1 MANGARQARIK
12 SGLCQLVTNT
22 PKTSQTLFWNK
33 VFPAY
38 PPHNGRLSTLFPS
51 PFMTRVVDRFLHY
64 VTFHTRSD
72 AASSDCP
79 STPGQWLLARA
90 LKEELTSLGLE
101 EVVLDEHGYLTARL
115 PGNCP
120 EAPAIGLI
128 AHMDTA
134 DYEACEVRPQLVE
147 NYQGGD
153 ICLGKGDEVL
163 SLRQFRCL
171 KNYLGQDLI
180 TTDGTTLLGADD
192 KAGIAEIL
200 TCVEELIAHPEIP
213 RGDLW
218 IGFTPDEE
226 IGRGA
231 DHFPLD
237 RFKARWA
244 YTVDGGEL
252 GELEYENF
260 NAASATL
267 IITGNNVHPGSA
279 KGAMINSQTLAARFH
294 LSLPD
299 DETPECTE
307 GYQGF
312 YHLALSEGTVE
323 QSRLEYIIRDFD
335 DDAFLARKRLMEQRA
350 QELQQANPGARVT
363 LTLQDSYRN
372 MRSQIEPHLHI
383 VELARAAMAE
393 ADVTPR
399 VKPIRGG
406 TDGARL
412 SFMGLPCPNLFT
424 GGHNFHGKHEFIPV
438 PSMEKAVATLIALVR
453 LTAQW
458 RG

>member
-1 MANGARQARIK
+1 MD
-12 SGLCQLVTNT
+12 
-22 PKTSQTLFWNK
+22 TL
-33 VFPAY
+33 
-38 PPHNGRLSTLFPS
+38 LE
-51 PFMTRVVDRFLHY
+51 RFLRY

-72 AASSDCP
+72 ATNPACP
-79 STPGQWLLARA
+79 SSEGQLVFARA
-90 LKEELTSLGLE
+90 LCDEMQQMGLSR
-101 EVVLDEHGYLTARL
+101 VTLDQYGYLTACL
-115 PGNCP
+115 PGNQP
-120 EAPAIGLI
+120 DAPAIGLI

-134 DYEACEVRPQLVE
+134 DYEAAHVVPQIIE

-163 SLRQFRCL
+163 AIRDYRFL

-180 TTDGTTLLGADD
+180 TTDGSTLLGADD

-200 TCVEELIAHPEIP
+200 TAIDHLLAHPEIP
-213 RGDLW
+213 RGDVW

-231 DHFPLD
+231 DRFPLD
-237 RFKARWA
+237 RFPAKWA

-260 NAASATL
+260 NAAGATVRF
-267 IITGNNVHPGSA
+267 IGNNVHPGTA
-279 KGAMINSQTLAARFH
+279 KGSMINSQTLAARFH
-294 LSLPD
+294 AAMPT
-299 DETPECTE
+299 EQTPEATD

-312 YHLALSEGTVE
+312 FHLAQMNGTVE
-323 QSRLEYIIRDFD
+323 ETSLHYIIRDFD
-335 DDAFLARKRLMEQRA
+335 DEGFAARKAQLKERVASLQLEAPRA
-350 QELQQANPGARVT
+350 RIELT
-363 LTLQDSYRN
+363 LTDSYRN
-372 MRSQIEPHLHI
+372 MRSQIEPHMHI
-383 VELARAAMAE
+383 VELAKAAMQA

-399 VKPIRGG
+399 IKPIRGG

-424 GGHNFHGKHEFIPV
+424 GGHNFHGKHEFIPLQ
-438 PSMEKAVATLIALVR
+438 SMEKAVTTLVELVR
-453 LTAQW
+453 LTSAW

>member
-1 MANGARQARIK
+1 MD
-12 SGLCQLVTNT
+12 
-22 PKTSQTLFWNK
+22 TL
-33 VFPAY
+33 
-38 PPHNGRLSTLFPS
+38 LE
-51 PFMTRVVDRFLHY
+51 RFLRY

-72 AASSDCP
+72 ATNPVCP
-79 STPGQWLLARA
+79 SSEGQLVFARA
-90 LKEELTSLGLE
+90 LCDEMTQMGLSR
-101 EVVLDEHGYLTARL
+101 VTLDEHGYLTACL
-115 PGNCP
+115 PGNQP
-120 EAPAIGLI
+120 DAPAIGLI

-134 DYEACEVRPQLVE
+134 DYEAAHVVPQIIE

-163 SLRQFRCL
+163 AIRDYRFL

-200 TCVEELIAHPEIP
+200 TAIDHLLAHPEIP
-213 RGDLW
+213 RGDVW
-218 IGFTPDEE
+218 VGFTPDEE

-231 DHFPLD
+231 DRFPLD
-237 RFKARWA
+237 RFPAKWA

-260 NAASATL
+260 NAASATVRF
-267 IITGNNVHPGSA
+267 IGNNVHPGTA
-279 KGAMINSQTLAARFH
+279 KGSMINSQTLAARFH
-294 LSLPD
+294 AAMPA
-299 DETPECTE
+299 DETPEATD

-312 YHLALSEGTVE
+312 FHLAQMNGTVE
-323 QSRLEYIIRDFD
+323 ETSLHYIIRDFD
-335 DDAFLARKRLMEQRA
+335 DEGFAARKAQLKERVASLQLEAPRA
-350 QELQQANPGARVT
+350 RIELT
-363 LTLQDSYRN
+363 LTDSYRN
-372 MRSQIEPHLHI
+372 MRSQIEPHMHI
-383 VELARAAMAE
+383 VELAKAAMQA

-399 VKPIRGG
+399 IKPIRGG

-424 GGHNFHGKHEFIPV
+424 GGHNFHGKHEFIPLQ
-438 PSMEKAVATLIALVR
+438 SMEKAVTTLVELVR
-453 LTAQW
+453 LTSAW

>member
-1 MANGARQARIK
+1 MD
-12 SGLCQLVTNT
+12 
-22 PKTSQTLFWNK
+22 TL
-33 VFPAY
+33 
-38 PPHNGRLSTLFPS
+38 LE
-51 PFMTRVVDRFLHY
+51 RFLRY

-72 AASSDCP
+72 ATNPACP
-79 STPGQWLLARA
+79 SSEGQLVFARA
-90 LKEELTSLGLE
+90 LCDEMQQMGLSR
-101 EVVLDEHGYLTARL
+101 VTLDQYGYLTACL
-115 PGNCP
+115 PGNQP
-120 EAPAIGLI
+120 DAPAIGLI

-134 DYEACEVRPQLVE
+134 DYEAAHVVPQVIE

-163 SLRQFRCL
+163 AIRDYRFL

-180 TTDGTTLLGADD
+180 TTDGSTLLGADD

-200 TCVEELIAHPEIP
+200 TAIDHLLAHPEIP
-213 RGDLW
+213 RGDVW

-231 DHFPLD
+231 DRFPLD
-237 RFKARWA
+237 RFPAKWA

-260 NAASATL
+260 NAAGATVRF
-267 IITGNNVHPGSA
+267 IGNNVHPGTA
-279 KGAMINSQTLAARFH
+279 KGSMINSQTLAARFH
-294 LSLPD
+294 AAMPT
-299 DETPECTE
+299 EQTPEATD

-312 YHLALSEGTVE
+312 FHLAQMDGTVE
-323 QSRLEYIIRDFD
+323 ETSLHYIIRDFD
-335 DDAFLARKRLMEQRA
+335 DEGFAARKAQLKERVASLQLEAPRA
-350 QELQQANPGARVT
+350 RIELT
-363 LTLQDSYRN
+363 LTDSYRN
-372 MRSQIEPHLHI
+372 MRSQIEPHMHI
-383 VELARAAMAE
+383 VELAKAAMLA

-399 VKPIRGG
+399 IKPIRGG

-424 GGHNFHGKHEFIPV
+424 GGHNFHGKHEFIPLQ
-438 PSMEKAVATLIALVR
+438 SMEKAVTTLVELVR
-453 LTAQW
+453 LTSAW

>member
-1 MANGARQARIK
+1 MD
-12 SGLCQLVTNT
+12 
-22 PKTSQTLFWNK
+22 TL
-33 VFPAY
+33 
-38 PPHNGRLSTLFPS
+38 LE
-51 PFMTRVVDRFLHY
+51 RFLRY

-72 AASSDCP
+72 ATNPACP
-79 STPGQWLLARA
+79 SSEGQLVFARA
-90 LKEELTSLGLE
+90 LCDEMQQMGLSR
-101 EVVLDEHGYLTARL
+101 VTLDQYGYLTACL
-115 PGNCP
+115 PGNQP
-120 EAPAIGLI
+120 DAPAIGLI

-134 DYEACEVRPQLVE
+134 DYEAAHVVPQIIE

-163 SLRQFRCL
+163 AIRDYRFL

-192 KAGIAEIL
+192 KAGIVEIL
-200 TCVEELIAHPEIP
+200 TAIDHLLAHPEIP
-213 RGDLW
+213 RGDVW

-231 DHFPLD
+231 DRFPLD
-237 RFKARWA
+237 RFPAKWA

-260 NAASATL
+260 NAASATVRF
-267 IITGNNVHPGSA
+267 IGNNVHPGTA
-279 KGAMINSQTLAARFH
+279 KGSMINSQTLAARFH
-294 LSLPD
+294 AAMPA
-299 DETPECTE
+299 EQTPEATD

-312 YHLALSEGTVE
+312 FHLAQMNGTVE
-323 QSRLEYIIRDFD
+323 ETSLHYIIRDFD
-335 DDAFLARKRLMEQRA
+335 DEGFAARKAQLKERVASLQLEAPRA
-350 QELQQANPGARVT
+350 RIELT
-363 LTLQDSYRN
+363 LTDSYRN
-372 MRSQIEPHLHI
+372 MRSQIEPHMHI
-383 VELARAAMAE
+383 VELAKAAMQA

-399 VKPIRGG
+399 IKPIRGG

-424 GGHNFHGKHEFIPV
+424 GGHNFHGKHEFIPLQ
-438 PSMEKAVATLIALVR
+438 SMEKAVTTLVELVR
-453 LTAQW
+453 LTSAW